1 MWSRG
6 AWPQKLWD
14 LIRKTVK
21 TNTACKASNLKPYST
36 KTRKNGPTHP
46 PKSLGDWGIGVRPLA
61 PSPQSWGPQP
71 PKAGGLGG
79 FKAMCFHD
87 IWESCDPPNQPLC
100 SPEFLWSAW
109 FWYGFRNHVEHKS
122 ALVVIASTETNH
134 TFKFEALFEQ
144 NRQVK
149 SALVEIASAETHR
162 THSSQKKRKMK

>member
-46 PKSLGDWGIGVRPLA
+46 PKSLGDWGPA
-61 PSPQSWGPQP
+61 PGPQP
-71 PKAGGLGG
+71 PKLGPPTPQSWGVEG
-79 FKAMCFHD
+79 FQSHVFSPYLGKLRP
-87 IWESCDPPNQPLC
+87 SPNQPLC

-134 TFKFEALFEQ
+134 THQIWSPIWTKKATQ
-144 NRQVK
+144 ISTCKDSIYRNTPNPSK
-149 SALVEIASAETHR
+149 S
-162 THSSQKKRKMK
+162 KKA